1 MGSGFYSKIGEASV
15 KLDEELISGF
25 CFLERYLHAVLLK
38 KTLLVHLPVAQ
49 SPGQLGDC

>member
-1 MGSGFYSKIGEASV
+1 MGSGIYSEIGEASV
-15 KLDEELISGF
+15 KLDEEPTSGF
-25 CFLERYLHAVLLK
+25 CSLERYLHAILLK